1 MKWDVQV
8 EGKVQVTAGWCQMVF
23 ASVSECFQVRLVL
36 IVCSHPLS
44 LVVCTFTSLIFVWL
58 YYVSIAE
65 SG

>member
-1 MKWDVQV
+1 MT
-8 EGKVQVTAGWCQMVF
+8 GVF
-23 ASVSECFQVRLVL
+23 DQGGVL